1 MAVNQQLKNAVELLK
16 KRLNV
21 YQTDVARKL
30 GVSPQYLSDAING
43 RVAYSDELKRKVEYL
58 QHQSK
63 EDILQLQSVKEQFTK
78 LMSKIGVDRQFD
90 GYNEMPRTNQKV
102 YDLISEKAGGNVSKF
117 ATMIG
122 ASQQVVSRTIKI
134 DKRSGK
140 YPSISPLLIKKMTET
155 FDLEDG
161 YFINNNVLNNEKQEI
176 QEFNRPIDK
185 AAIPYFEDVNF
196 GCSPSGFAGAIES
209 SRASSFLLVPG
220 LTNDGDTF
228 IVPARGDSMI
238 NTSNPERSI
247 PNGSLVAIRKSKLS
261 TPRWGEV
268 YALSTDDGCI
278 IKRLYPSERDGYVKC
293 VSFNEKEFPP
303 FELHSSEI
311 HDVGNVVAVVSVSM
325 WL

>member
-1 MAVNQQLKNAVELLK
+1 MAVNQQLKSDVNFLK
-16 KRLNV
+16 RSLNLN
-21 YQTDVARKL
+21 QADIAGKL
-30 GVSPQYLSDAING
+30 NVSPQYLSDMING
-43 RVAYSDELKRKVEYL
+43 RIGYSQEMQRRLKLLKDISQDDIEKLNQVKAKYDKLLDGLNVEKIDLNNMPPVTRKLYL
-58 QHQSK
+58 FIK
-63 EDILQLQSVKEQFTK
+63 EKT
-78 LMSKIGVDRQFD
+78 D
-90 GYNEMPRTNQKV
+90 GN
-102 YDLISEKAGGNVSKF
+102 ISKF
-117 ATMIG
+117 AETIG
-122 ASQQVVSRTIKI
+122 ASQQVISRVLRRDT
-134 DKRSGK
+134 RSGK
-140 YPSISPLLIKKMTET
+140 YPQLSSNLINKITSVYNLGDNYFSPLNN
-155 FDLEDG
+155 LEPYEQPKPQKVDNG
-161 YFINNNVLNNEKQEI
+161 G
-176 QEFNRPIDK
+176 
-185 AAIPYFEDVNF
+185 IPYFEDVNF

-278 IKRLYPSERDGYVKC
+278 IKRLYPSEREGYVKC

-303 FELHSSEI
+303 FELHGSEI
-311 HDVGNVVAVVSVSM
+311 HDVGNVVAVVNVSM